1 MKKIFTL
8 FLLVIAL
15 FSIAAPPT
23 IPCSNLGFNTVDG
36 TFFNLG
42 WSAGNGARRLM
53 VAKIGSAPTFI
64 PQDKVD
70 YEANT
75 EFGKGQMVAPGE
87 YIVYDNASFS
97 FWLTGLQP
105 ATNYFFRMFEYNG
118 SGTTTEYLTSAYL
131 SGSGWTSKTP
141 MLQASNASFTNIT
154 TNSLTMQWTNGDG
167 LRRLIVAREGAPVN
181 ADPQDNEPYSG
192 ASSVFGNGS
201 VTGPGN
207 YTVYRSSSNYT
218 TVSNL
223 KPGTTYHFAIYEYN
237 GNQDPQ
243 YLRPGYTTSVTTRNM
258 PTVPSSDIKFTR
270 VDGKELSLSW
280 TEGNGQRRVVIA
292 KKGSEVTT
300 VPANGTDYTSSETFG
315 QGQQLAPG
323 EFVVYDENHYTTT
336 VSGLDPAS
344 TYHFKIFEYDG
355 TGAGTIYLTSSFASA
370 SSSTAVKPT
379 VQTQLLPASNITAN
393 TIRLNF
399 TPGNGRARLVIGRK
413 GSPVNFTPT
422 DLTAYNY
429 DNYFGSSPDLGNG
442 HFALAYTN
450 QNAVTIQSL
459 QPNSTYHFAIF
470 ELNGFNQPLY
480 LTPPVITSASTT
492 GTLPVRLTSW
502 EVTAAG
508 SKVLLAWKTATELNA
523 SHFVVE
529 RSADGINFQPL
540 TQVDARGN
548 STVDV
553 SYTAEDPTPLQGANY
568 YRIKMVDM
576 DATWE
581 FSATKLVN
589 VTADATA
596 RILQNPVQDRLQV
609 VSAIAKKAE
618 WQIVNITGQVL
629 ARGVVTGGQTDIPV
643 SHLTPGRY
651 WLRLDQK
658 AGLQT
663 IPFVKQ

>member
-1 MKKIFTL
+1 MKKIVTL
-8 FLLVIAL
+8 FLLALSL
-15 FSIAAPPT
+15 FSMAAPPT
-23 IPCSNLGFNTVDG
+23 KASYNFGFYTIDG

-42 WSAGNGARRLM
+42 WSAGDGARRLM

-87 YIVYDNASFS
+87 YIVYDHASFS

-105 ATNYFFRMFEYNG
+105 ATQYFFRMFEYNG
-118 SGTTTEYLTSAYL
+118 SGNTTEYLTSSYL
-131 SGSGWTSKTP
+131 SGSGWTSRTP
-141 MLQASNASFTNIT
+141 TTQASNASFTNVT

-181 ADPQDNEPYSG
+181 ADPVDNEPYSG
-192 ASSVFGNGS
+192 ASYQFGLGS
-201 VTGPGN
+201 TTGPGN
-207 YTVYRSSSNYT
+207 YAVYRSSSNYT

-258 PTVPSSDIKFTR
+258 PTVPSSNLTFTR

-292 KKGSEVTT
+292 KKGSAVTA

-315 QGQQLAPG
+315 LGQQLAPG
-323 EFVVYDENHYTTT
+323 EFVVYDDNYYATT

-344 TYHFKIFEYDG
+344 TYYFKIFEYDG
-355 TGAGTIYLTSSFASA
+355 TGSNTVYLTSSFASI
-370 SSSTAVKPT
+370 SGSTAVKPT
-379 VQTQLLPASNITAN
+379 VQTQLLPTSNITSNA
-393 TIRLNF
+393 IRLNF
-399 TPGNGRARLVIGRK
+399 TPGNGRARLVVGRK

-422 DLTAYNY
+422 DLTAYDY
-429 DNYFGSSPDLGNG
+429 DNYFGSSNDLGNG
-442 HFALAYTN
+442 NFALAYTN
-450 QNAVTIQSL
+450 QNAITIQSL
-459 QPNSTYHFAIF
+459 QANSTYHFAVF
-470 ELNGFNQPLY
+470 ELNGHNQPLY
-480 LTPPVITSASTT
+480 LTPPVITSATTT
-492 GTLPVRLTSW
+492 GTLPVRLSAW
-502 EVTAAG
+502 EAVSQG
-508 SKVLLAWKTATELNA
+508 NKVSLKWKTASELNA

-529 RSADGINFQPL
+529 RSADGISFQPI

-548 STVDV
+548 SN
-553 SYTAEDPTPLQGANY
+553 SEIAYTSEDPAPLQGTNY
-568 YRIKMVDM
+568 YRLKMVDM

-581 FSATKLVN
+581 YSAIKLVTA
-589 VTADATA
+589 TADATV

-609 VSAIAKKAE
+609 ITTIAKKAE
-618 WQIVNITGQVL
+618 WQIVNISGQVL
-629 ARGVVTGGQTDIPV
+629 ARGVATGGQTDINV
-643 SHLTPGRY
+643 SVLTPGRY
-651 WLRLDQK
+651 WLRVDQNTSTK
-658 AGLQT
+658 T